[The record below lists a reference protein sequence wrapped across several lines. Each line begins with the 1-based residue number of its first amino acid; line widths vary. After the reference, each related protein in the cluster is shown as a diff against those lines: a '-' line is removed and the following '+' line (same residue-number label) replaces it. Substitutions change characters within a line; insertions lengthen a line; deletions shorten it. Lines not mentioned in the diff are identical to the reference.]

1 MKSLIY
7 LSQYFVFRAFK
18 GFIMLFPEKTRFKI
32 GESVGVLGYK
42 LIKARRITTLAN
54 LKLAFPEKTIK
65 AREKIAINSYK
76 TMAKAFLGTLWLDKY
91 MKDDNNFKIHNLE
104 ILDDELKK
112 GPVVFATMHIGNME
126 SLLKFSE
133 KYPFVTVAKK
143 QRNPYLNKYITNQRK
158 HLNITLLEK
167 SKKTGRELFEYADH
181 GKNIAL
187 FTDHRDKGTNVE
199 FFGADTISPTGVAT
213 IALKY
218 NRPLI
223 LVYCVFDKNNK
234 TDVFV
239 SKVEKVNDPNLTFK
253 ENVHET
259 TQKIIFKMEEIIT
272 NYPEQW
278 MWLHDR
284 WKLYKQ
290 VTKKRKNK

>member
-7 LSQYFVFRAFK
+7 LSQYFAFRVFK

-32 GESVGVLGYK
+32 GESIGVLGYK
-42 LIKARRITTLAN
+42 LIKSRRITTLAN
-54 LKLAFPEKTIK
+54 LKLAFPEKTTEE
-65 AREKIAINSYK
+65 RHKIAIDSYK
-76 TMAKAFLGTLWLDKY
+76 TMAKAFLGALWLDEY
-91 MKDDNNFKIHNLE
+91 MKNDDNFKIHNIE
-104 ILDDELKK
+104 VLDRALKK
-112 GPVVFATMHIGNME
+112 GPVVFATMHLGNME
-126 SLLKFSE
+126 SLGKFSE
-133 KYPFVTVAKK
+133 KYPLITVAKK
-143 QRNPYLNKYITNQRK
+143 QRNPYLNKYITDQRK
-158 HLNITLLEK
+158 HLNIILLEK
-167 SKKTGRELFEYADH
+167 SKRTGRELLEYAEF

-199 FFGADTISPTGVAT
+199 FFGADTVSPTGVST

-223 LVYCVFDKNNK
+223 LVYCIFTKDNK
-234 TDVFV
+234 TEVFIEELRKIN
-239 SKVEKVNDPNLTFK
+239 SHNLNFK

-272 NYPEQW
+272 KHPDQW

-290 VTKKRKNK
+290 VTKKKRK

>member
-1 MKSLIY
+1 MKSLVY

-32 GESVGVLGYK
+32 GENVGVLGYK
-42 LIKARRITTLAN
+42 LIKSRRITTLAN
-54 LKLAFPEKTIK
+54 LKLAFPEKTVE
-65 AREKIAINSYK
+65 ARHKIAINSYK
-76 TMAKAFLGTLWLDKY
+76 TMGKAFLGTLWLDEY
-91 MKDDNNFKIHNLE
+91 MKDNDNFKIHNIE
-104 ILDDELKK
+104 IIDEALKK
-112 GPVVFATMHIGNME
+112 GPVIFATMHLGNME
-126 SLLKFSE
+126 SLSKFSE
-133 KYPFVTVAKK
+133 KYPLVTVAKK
-143 QRNPYLNKYITNQRK
+143 QRNPYLNRYITEKRK

-167 SKKTGRELFEYADH
+167 SKRTGRELFEYADF
-181 GKNIAL
+181 GKTIAL

-213 IALKY
+213 LALKY

-223 LVYCVFDKNNK
+223 LVYCVFDKDNK
-234 TDVFV
+234 TEFFI
-239 SKVEKVNDPNLTFK
+239 SEIEKVNNPNLNFK

-259 TQKIIFKMEEIIT
+259 TQQIIFRMEKIIAK
-272 NYPEQW
+272 YPEQW

-290 VTKKRKNK
+290 ITKKNK